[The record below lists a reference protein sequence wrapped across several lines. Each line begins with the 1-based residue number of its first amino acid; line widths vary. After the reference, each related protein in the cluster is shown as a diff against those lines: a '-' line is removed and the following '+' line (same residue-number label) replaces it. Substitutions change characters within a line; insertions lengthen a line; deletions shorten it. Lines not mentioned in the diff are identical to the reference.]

1 MGRVFSWGEIVR
13 KEVPHIKDFGHMCEE
28 IRHELSRIDG
38 VLGAVLF
45 GSALNE
51 RFMERSDID
60 CLLVYD
66 GMERPA
72 LTEVLHQLQASARKR
87 HIPLEFIPVD
97 EVSAREGIHTI
108 GPSFAW
114 HLEQAVKTHL
124 VIKADPLRFI
134 RLSDSANSQSA
145 RVEDVLGY
153 LRRKILRFD
162 QGIVELPVMAEN
174 EYFHFLRK
182 ILESPIHVARK
193 VLWLSVPNLSSDS
206 KAHVIRCYPD
216 IVPSPLRGIFQT
228 LLSMDSDYSREVLA
242 ELREP
247 HEGRYIVALETIAK
261 RAFWAFEFA
270 RANAIF
276 VLNKFS

>member
-13 KEVPHIKDFGHMCEE
+13 KEVPKIEDFSRVCEE
-28 IRHELSRIDG
+28 IRHELLRTGG

-45 GSALNE
+45 GSAVGA
-51 RFMERSDID
+51 RFMERSEVD

-66 GMERPA
+66 GMHRAA
-72 LTEVLHQLQASARKR
+72 LTEALHRLQASARKR
-87 HIPLEFIPVD
+87 NIPIGFVPVD
-97 EVSAREGIHTI
+97 DVSARVGLHTI
-108 GPSFAW
+108 GPSFAY
-114 HLEQAVKTHL
+114 HLELAAKAL
-124 VIKADPLRFI
+124 GVIKASPLTFI
-134 RLSDSANSQSA
+134 RLPDSANSQSA

-206 KAHVIRCYPD
+206 KAHVIRCCPD
-216 IVPSPLRGIFQT
+216 IVPSPLREIFQT
-228 LLSMDSDYSREVLA
+228 FLSMDSDYSGEVLA
-242 ELREP
+242 ELGEP

-276 VLNKFS
+276 VLNKF